1 MYYFFSHSRYKTAFV
16 GVSRARHAHPRQI
29 APLEMYLCS
38 SRSKVD
44 QENRSR
50 TNYVLS
56 LCLSLSLWACHW
68 FVCSRVGLLLCLT
81 NRIRIRDVG
90 PKNVTQLRSDTPIQD
105 R

>member
-38 SRSKVD
+38 SRSKAN
-44 QENRSR
+44 QENRSS
-50 TNYVLS
+50 TNKVV
-56 LCLSLSLWACHW
+56 SLSLGFWVW
-68 FVCSRVGLLLCLT
+68 R
-81 NRIRIRDVG
+81 
-90 PKNVTQLRSDTPIQD
+90 RSDRNMQI

>member
-38 SRSKVD
+38 SRSKAN
-44 QENRSR
+44 QENRSS
-50 TNYVLS
+50 TNKVVSLSLSLCLGLNLS
-56 LCLSLSLWACHW
+56 LCLSLRLSLCLSMSLSVSLKLSLWAC
-68 FVCSRVGLLLCLT
+68 R
-81 NRIRIRDVG
+81 
-90 PKNVTQLRSDTPIQD
+90 KSDTPMQE